1 MTSRI
6 LIAPEP
12 ESQKQEAARFT
23 LPPKPGQTEK
33 V

>member
-1 MTSRI
+1 MTSR
-6 LIAPEP
+6 LLFSPDP

-23 LPPKPGQTEK
+23 LPPKPGETEK

>member
-6 LIAPEP
+6 LFAPEP

-23 LPPKPGQTEK
+23 LPPQPGEAEK